1 MDIQKVKEA
10 LIRNRMEVHV
20 LETAAEVVP
29 TIKELLPR
37 DSVVSCGGSMSL
49 QEAGVMDLLRSGHY
63 RFLDRARPGIT
74 LEEVQQVY
82 RDTFG
87 ADAYFCSANAIT
99 EQGELVNVDGN
110 CNRIA
115 AIAFGPEKVFVVA
128 GINKLVTDV
137 EAGLKRVKTTA
148 APKNTQR
155 LSCNTYC
162 REKGVCV
169 DPESGFGGCHSEGR
183 ICCNYLISGPQRK
196 PGRMVILLV
205 NEPLGY

>member
-1 MDIQKVKEA
+1 MELKKIVDA
-10 LIRNRMEVHV
+10 LNRNRIEAHTV
-20 LETAAEVVP
+20 ETADQVVP
-29 TIKELLPR
+29 LIKELLPR

-49 QEAGVMDLLRSGHY
+49 QDAGVMDLLRSGYY

-74 LEEVQQVY
+74 PEEVQQVY
-82 RDTFG
+82 RDTFA
-87 ADAYFCSANAIT
+87 ADAYFCSANALT

-115 AIAFGPEKVFVVA
+115 AIAFGPEKVFMVV
-128 GINKLVTDV
+128 GINKIVPDV
-137 EAGLKRVKTTA
+137 EAGLKRIKTVA

-162 REKGVCV
+162 REKGICV
-169 DPESGFGGCHSEGR
+169 EPESGFGGCHSEGR
-183 ICCNYLISGPQRK
+183 ICCNYLVSGPQRK
-196 PGRMVILLV
+196 PGRMVVILV